1 MSRAEEATPLAD
13 IVAEAGRLLD
23 AAQSDGVPIRLI
35 GGLAVYFHSQE
46 IPAPL
51 RRSYDDIDVATAK
64 GASRSAGEL
73 LSKLGY
79 EPSKEFNAL
88 QGDRRLL
95 FFDRRNERKLDVF
108 VGSFVN
114 ERKLD
119 VFVGSFEMCHTIPI
133 TGRMALDDRT
143 IPLAE
148 LLLTK
153 LQVVE
158 LTEKDLRDI
167 ATLLN
172 RHEVGGHD
180 DDAVNGDFVASLTAD
195 DWGLWRTVKL
205 NVERLREEIG
215 SLSLD
220 ADAQGRVLERA
231 DAIWE
236 RIEREPKS
244 KKWRIR
250 DRVGDRRRWY
260 EVPDEVRR

>member
-1 MSRAEEATPLAD
+1 MSRAEETGPLAD

-23 AAQSDGVPIRLI
+23 AAHADGVPIRLI
-35 GGLAVYFHSQE
+35 GGLAIYMHTKG
-46 IPAPL
+46 IPPSL
-51 RRSYDDIDVATAK
+51 QRSYDDIDIATPK
-64 GASRSAGEL
+64 GASRGVGDFFA
-73 LSKLGY
+73 KLGY
-79 EPSKEFNAL
+79 EPAREFNAL

-95 FFDRRNERKLDVF
+95 FYDRA
-108 VGSFVN
+108 N

-119 VFVGSFEMCHTIPI
+119 VFVGSFEMCHMIPI
-133 TGRMALDDRT
+133 TERIELDDRT

-158 LTEKDLRDI
+158 LNDKDLRDI

-172 RHEVGGHD
+172 GHEIGGD
-180 DDAVNGDFVASLTAD
+180 DGDTINGDFIAGLTAD

-205 NVERLREEIG
+205 NLERVHDQIG

-220 ADAQGRVLERA
+220 AEGQARIVERA
-231 DAIWE
+231 DALWQ
-236 RIEREPKS
+236 RIEQEPKS
-244 KKWRIR
+244 RKWRVR
-250 DRVGDRRRWY
+250 DRVGDRKRWY

>member
-1 MSRAEEATPLAD
+1 VSRAEEATPLAD

-23 AAQSDGVPIRLI
+23 AAQSDGVPLRLI
-35 GGLAVYFHSQE
+35 GGLAVYFHTEE
-46 IPAPL
+46 IPPSL
-51 RRSYDDIDVATAK
+51 RRSYDDIDVATVK
-64 GASRSAGEL
+64 GASRGAGEL
-73 LSKLGY
+73 FSKLGY
-79 EPSKEFNAL
+79 APSKEFNAL
-88 QGDRRLL
+88 QGSRRLL

-108 VGSFVN
+108 VGSFQ
-114 ERKLD
+114 
-119 VFVGSFEMCHTIPI
+119 MCHTIPI
-133 TGRMALDDRT
+133 TGRLALDDRT

-180 DDAVNGDFVASLTAD
+180 NDAINGDFVARLTAD

-205 NVERLREEIG
+205 NVERLRGEIG

-220 ADAQGRVLERA
+220 ADARGRVLERA
-231 DAIWE
+231 DAMWE

-244 KKWRIR
+244 RKWRVR

>member
-1 MSRAEEATPLAD
+1 VSRAEEAGPLAD
-13 IVAEAGRLLD
+13 IVAESGRLLN
-23 AAQSDGVPIRLI
+23 AAHTEGVPIRLI
-35 GGLAVYFHSQE
+35 GGLAIHMHTEE
-46 IPAPL
+46 IPPSL
-51 RRSYDDIDVATAK
+51 QRSYDDIDIATPK
-64 GASRSAGEL
+64 GASRGVGEFFA
-73 LSKLGY
+73 KLGY
-79 EPSKEFNAL
+79 EPAREFNAL

-95 FFDRRNERKLDVF
+95 FYDRA
-108 VGSFVN
+108 N

-133 TGRMALDDRT
+133 TERIELDDRT

-158 LTEKDLRDI
+158 LNDKDLRDI

-172 RHEVGGHD
+172 GHEVGGD
-180 DDAVNGDFVASLTAD
+180 DGDAINGDFIASLTAD

-205 NVERLREEIG
+205 NLDRVHEQIG
-215 SLSLD
+215 SMSLD
-220 ADAQGRVLERA
+220 ADAQARIVERA
-231 DAIWE
+231 DALWQ

-244 KKWRIR
+244 RKWRVR
-250 DRVGDRRRWY
+250 DRVGDRKRWY

>member
-1 MSRAEEATPLAD
+1 VSRAEEAGPLAD
-13 IVAEAGRLLD
+13 IVAESGRLLD
-23 AAQSDGVPIRLI
+23 AAHTEGVPIRLI
-35 GGLAVYFHSQE
+35 GGLAIHMHTEE
-46 IPAPL
+46 IPPSL
-51 RRSYDDIDVATAK
+51 QRSYDDIDIATPK
-64 GASRSAGEL
+64 GASRGVGEFFA
-73 LSKLGY
+73 KLGY
-79 EPSKEFNAL
+79 EPAREFNAL

-95 FFDRRNERKLDVF
+95 FYDRA
-108 VGSFVN
+108 N

-133 TGRMALDDRT
+133 TERIELDDRT

-158 LTEKDLRDI
+158 LNDKDLRDI

-172 RHEVGGHD
+172 GHEVGGD
-180 DDAVNGDFVASLTAD
+180 DGEAINGDFIASLTAD

-205 NVERLREEIG
+205 NLERVHDQIG

-220 ADAQGRVLERA
+220 ADVQARIVERA
-231 DAIWE
+231 DTLWQ

-244 KKWRIR
+244 RKWRVR
-250 DRVGDRRRWY
+250 DRVGDRKRWY

>member
-1 MSRAEEATPLAD
+1 VSRAEEAGPLAD

-23 AAQSDGVPIRLI
+23 AAHADGVPIRLI
-35 GGLAVYFHSQE
+35 GGLAIYMHTEE
-46 IPAPL
+46 IPPSL
-51 RRSYDDIDVATAK
+51 QRSYDDIDIATPK
-64 GASRSAGEL
+64 GASRRVGDFFA
-73 LSKLGY
+73 KLGY
-79 EPSKEFNAL
+79 EPAREFNAL

-95 FFDRRNERKLDVF
+95 FYDRA
-108 VGSFVN
+108 N

-133 TGRMALDDRT
+133 TGRIELDDRT

-158 LTEKDLRDI
+158 LNDKDLRDI

-172 RHEVGGHD
+172 RHEVAGD
-180 DDAVNGDFVASLTAD
+180 DGDAINGDFIASLTAD

-205 NVERLREEIG
+205 NLERIRDQIG

-220 ADAQGRVLERA
+220 ADAQARIVEGA
-231 DAIWE
+231 DALWQ
-236 RIEREPKS
+236 RIEQEPKS
-244 KKWRIR
+244 RKWRVR
-250 DRVGDRRRWY
+250 DRVGDRKRWY